1 MPATGSAHGQI
12 VARRAFFF
20 VTPADWAHFNPA
32 PNVTDN
38 RPCSA
43 CKPYGAG
50 LANVIVF
57 RIRK

>member
-1 MPATGSAHGQI
+1 MGRSLPGAL
-12 VARRAFFF
+12 FFF
-20 VTPADWAHFNPA
+20 VTPADWAHSNPA